1 MTTTIKTETT
11 ITNAFTGYSATI
23 RTTGK
28 PAVATVRKH
37 IRASKARDCQSVTVI
52 EIDGV
57 RHDFQDFGLGRVE
70 LTAY

>member
-1 MTTTIKTETT
+1 MKTT

-37 IRASKARDCQSVTVI
+37 ILAAKASDCRSETTI
-52 EIDGV
+52 TNAETGDRYEIANMGHGEKV
-57 RHDFQDFGLGRVE
+57 LRLPC
-70 LTAY
+70 

>member
-1 MTTTIKTETT
+1 MKTT

-37 IRASKARDCQSVTVI
+37 ILAAKASDCQSTTII

-57 RHDFQDFGLGRVE
+57 RHDLIDLGNGPE
-70 LTAY
+70 LRA

>member
-1 MTTTIKTETT
+1 MTT

-37 IRASKARDCQSVTVI
+37 LRAAKAKDCQSTTII
-52 EIDGV
+52 EIDGI
-57 RHDFQDFGLGRVE
+57 RYDLIDLGNGFE
-70 LTAY
+70 LRA

>member
-1 MTTTIKTETT
+1 MTTTANKTETT

-37 IRASKARDCQSVTVI
+37 LRVAKAGDCQSTTII
-52 EIDGV
+52 EIDGI
-57 RHDFQDFGLGRVE
+57 RHDLIDLGNGPE
-70 LTAY
+70 LRAY